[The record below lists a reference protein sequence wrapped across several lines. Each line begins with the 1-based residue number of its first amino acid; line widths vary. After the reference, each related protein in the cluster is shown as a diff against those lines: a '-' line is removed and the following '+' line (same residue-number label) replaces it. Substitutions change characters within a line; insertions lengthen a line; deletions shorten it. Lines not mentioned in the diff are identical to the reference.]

1 MVGSVGPSVTVWPAR
16 SGSHSPADPRS
27 DCGQCPPGRSVRE
40 SPADQV
46 AQVQRRGAG
55 FEPGMVFPGAAI
67 AQRDPTSAVVRDLGD
82 GPFDIR
88 AGGAIVL
95 TKLLRFSLP
104 AASVAQQCISRM
116 QSYLADAV
124 VSCGLYRRWCTA
136 HATGTDGRAPRTLLR
151 ESWR

>member
-67 AQRDPTSAVVRDLGD
+67 AQRDPTSAVVRDLVPEGN
-82 GPFDIR
+82 G
-88 AGGAIVL
+88 
-95 TKLLRFSLP
+95 
-104 AASVAQQCISRM
+104 
-116 QSYLADAV
+116 
-124 VSCGLYRRWCTA
+124 
-136 HATGTDGRAPRTLLR
+136 HATLIRGSTDLRLAVPVFHPQHPRLAQIAEGLRAQFDPNGILNPGLMAA
-151 ESWR
+151 